1 MLIICLL
8 IICSSIGIHSKLET
22 ACARSLSIC
31 CSKWLELFSKDVSI
45 AELFPNI
52 RTSLKLAFFVG
63 ELWIFFWKRV
73 FFWKQVAAERP
84 PFCWGALCWSYLG
97 GERGKTLITCLI
109 KREYYRPGSSK
120 PPIPPRFFSSTKA
133 PRVFCRTLGTC
144 RTVEKSIEG
153 KQFGSKLN
161 GSDPIS
167 SSCKWSIPRLNGWR
181 KTVFWVESIF
191 GWNLNRSDLIWSLL
205 WVSVCY

>member
-120 PPIPPRFFSSTKA
+120 PPIPPRFFSSTKV

-144 RTVEKSIEG
+144 RTVQVQEYWG
-153 KQFGSKLN
+153 KA
-161 GSDPIS
+161 
-167 SSCKWSIPRLNGWR
+167 
-181 KTVFWVESIF
+181 
-191 GWNLNRSDLIWSLL
+191 IW
-205 WVSVCY
+205 